1 MKDDETTVEEDK
13 EYEVTLTFTGKT
25 SLIVLAASPEEA
37 AALAKCDVYESAQ
50 ETGMLFFD
58 VQSIHPKIKVK
69 EYHEPKQKKK
79 KQ

>member
-1 MKDDETTVEEDK
+1 MNDDETTVEEDK

-25 SLIVLAASPEEA
+25 SLMILAASPEEA
-37 AALAKCDVYESAQ
+37 AELAKCDVYESAQ

-58 VQSIHPKIKVK
+58 VQSIHPEIEVK

-79 KQ
+79 KK